1 LKILSHFKGN
11 PGNPYKLWDY
21 FFAAVKFG
29 ISLSW
34 DIIRVLLGVAGFI
47 AFLRR
52 VGVFY
57 VVLGAPLFAIVAMQN
72 AE

>member
-1 LKILSHFKGN
+1 LR
-11 PGNPYKLWDY
+11 DY

-29 ISLSW
+29 ISVSW

-57 VVLGAPLFAIVAMQN
+57 VVLGAPLFAIVAM
-72 AE
+72 